1 MDLQLLTPIVWER
14 RPLSH
19 TIHQAVSCNQL
30 GIDSAQHF
38 EPRPTRG
45 LLSGTPNR
53 SWPGE
58 QTHRRTHAPVH
69 REPLHCRK

>member
-1 MDLQLLTPIVWER
+1 MDLRLLTSIVWER
-14 RPLSH
+14 RPLLIP
-19 TIHQAVSCNQL
+19 THQAVSCNQP

-38 EPRPTRG
+38 KPRPTQG
-45 LLSGTPNR
+45 LLSDTPNW